1 MCFFFLVNLFKFQ
14 LGSAFFFNI
23 TFYLIYEHRK
33 KKKKTNRSKYE
44 TSPVDFLHYSFVLKV
59 FRNVIF
65 LKYEWDIFSLFCR

>member
-33 KKKKTNRSKYE
+33 KKKKLIDLSMNLLQLISYII
-44 TSPVDFLHYSFVLKV
+44 VL
-59 FRNVIF
+59 
-65 LKYEWDIFSLFCR
+65 Y